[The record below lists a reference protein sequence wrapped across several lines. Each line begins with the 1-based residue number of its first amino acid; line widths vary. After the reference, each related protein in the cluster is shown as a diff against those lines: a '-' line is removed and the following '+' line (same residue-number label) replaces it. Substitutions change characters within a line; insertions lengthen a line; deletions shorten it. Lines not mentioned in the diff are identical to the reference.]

1 MPEGQIEVTLEMC
14 RLHAEAAS
22 ERQHHVMNVFG
33 AGCLLRQHDDPV
45 NPLIK
50 DSEWGALEECSRA
63 QLMWALQQR
72 LPPSVMIPDSR
83 LEALVEQALESQV
96 RLCPMTLILGPQ
108 YFALDRSYLQEHRW
122 LGIIVTALRGS
133 LVSFSSDVS
142 NVDLSMLQVARCPY
156 HNTQHFR
163 ISLFSNYQA
172 GIEQLPTQPHQVC
185 LLRSLTH
192 SPSNSPAA
200 PVPTG

>member
-1 MPEGQIEVTLEMC
+1 MSNSILASKSMTQALGRHQ
-14 RLHAEAAS
+14 RL
-22 ERQHHVMNVFG
+22 RTN

-50 DSEWGALEECSRA
+50 DSEWGVLEECSRA

-96 RLCPMTLILGPQ
+96 LWTLHMLRIASILQTFDLPGKEYLVPQREGPC
-108 YFALDRSYLQEHRW
+108 LH
-122 LGIIVTALRGS
+122 
-133 LVSFSSDVS
+133 VSESFCAS
-142 NVDLSMLQVARCPY
+142 QVARCPY

-172 GIEQLPTQPHQVC
+172 GIEQLPTQPHQV
-185 LLRSLTH
+185 TH
-192 SPSNSPAA
+192 HPP
-200 PVPTG
+200 

>member
-1 MPEGQIEVTLEMC
+1 MRTWKGIKELPD
-14 RLHAEAAS
+14 
-22 ERQHHVMNVFG
+22 N

-96 RLCPMTLILGPQ
+96 L
-108 YFALDRSYLQEHRW
+108 
-122 LGIIVTALRGS
+122 
-133 LVSFSSDVS
+133 
-142 NVDLSMLQVARCPY
+142 
-156 HNTQHFR
+156 
-163 ISLFSNYQA
+163 
-172 GIEQLPTQPHQVC
+172 
-185 LLRSLTH
+185 
-192 SPSNSPAA
+192 
-200 PVPTG
+200 